1 MKLDISDIKTKEVLS
16 WKGIHLLHFKGSAC
30 SQKLRI
36 FLNIKNI
43 DWHSHEINLIKQE
56 QFSEWFLGINPR
68 GLVPT
73 LVDNGEVHIES
84 NDIMMHLDEKFTNNK
99 LYPDDKFDE
108 IVSDLAFEDS
118 LHHDLR
124 RLTFRYIIP
133 HSLGKK
139 DLKKLSFK
147 ESYIGTINGKEDEH
161 KERELLFWK
170 NHYDNGITDK
180 EVIESASKFKEIY
193 TKFDSQ
199 LQKNKF
205 LKGNKFTIVDLAW
218 YVSTKRLFSAGIPIN
233 KYENVKRWFN
243 DLDSDKRFSN
253 EIKIDG
259 PIVLFKQILKIK
271 NKMMG
276 KYLTDLVKF

>member
-1 MKLDISDIKTKEVLS
+1 MKLDITDIKTKEVLS
-16 WKGIHLLHFKGSAC
+16 WEGIHLLHFKGSAC

-84 NDIMMHLDEKFTNNK
+84 NDIMMYLDEKFPQNK
-99 LYPDDKFDE
+99 LFPDNIFDE

-133 HSLGKK
+133 HKLGKK

-147 ESYIGTINGKEDEH
+147 ASYKGTINGKEDEH
-161 KERELLFWK
+161 KDRELLFWK
-170 NHYDNGITDK
+170 NHYNYGITDD
-180 EVIESASKFKEIY
+180 EVIESANKFKEIY
-193 TKFDSQ
+193 TKFDNQ
-199 LQKNKF
+199 LQKYKY
-205 LKGNKFTIVDLAW
+205 LKGHEFTIVDLAW
-218 YVSTKRLFSAGIPIN
+218 YVSTKRLFTAGIPIN
-233 KYENVKRWFN
+233 RYKNVKRWFD
-243 DLDSDKRFSN
+243 DLENDKRFSN

-259 PIVLFKQILKIK
+259 PIILFKQLLKIK
-271 NKMMG
+271 NKMKG
-276 KYLTDLVKF
+276 TYLTDLVKF

>member
-193 TKFDSQ
+193 IKFDSQ
-199 LQKNKF
+199 LQTNKY

-233 KYENVKRWFN
+233 KYENVKRWFD

>member
-193 TKFDSQ
+193 IKFDSQ
-199 LQKNKF
+199 LQTNKY

-233 KYENVKRWFN
+233 KYENVNRWFD

>member
-1 MKLDISDIKTKEVLS
+1 MKLDITDIKTKEVLS
-16 WKGIHLLHFKGSAC
+16 WEGIHLLHFKGSAC

-36 FLNIKNI
+36 FLNLKNI

-133 HSLGKK
+133 YSLGKK

-147 ESYIGTINGKEDEH
+147 ESYIGTINGKEDEQ

-170 NHYDNGITDK
+170 NHYNNGITDD
-180 EVIESASKFKEIY
+180 EVIESANKFKEIY
-193 TKFDSQ
+193 TKFDNQ
-199 LQKNKF
+199 LQKYKY
-205 LKGNKFTIVDLAW
+205 LKGHEFTIVDLAW
-218 YVSTKRLFSAGIPIN
+218 YVSTKRLFTAGIPIN
-233 KYENVKRWFN
+233 KYENVKRWFD
-243 DLDSDKRFSN
+243 DLENDKRFSN

-259 PIVLFKQILKIK
+259 PIILFKQILKIK
-271 NKMMG
+271 NKLMG

>member
-1 MKLDISDIKTKEVLS
+1 MKLDITDIKTKEVLS
-16 WKGIHLLHFKGSAC
+16 WEGIHLLHFKGSAC

-84 NDIMMHLDEKFTNNK
+84 NDIMMYLDKKFPKNK
-99 LYPDDKFDE
+99 LFPDNMFDE

-133 HSLGKK
+133 HKLGKK

-147 ESYIGTINGKEDEH
+147 ASYKGTINGKEDEH
-161 KERELLFWK
+161 KDRELLFWK
-170 NHYDNGITDK
+170 NHYKYGITDD
-180 EVIESASKFKEIY
+180 EVIESANKFKEIY
-193 TKFDSQ
+193 TKFDNQ
-199 LQKNKF
+199 LQKYKY
-205 LKGNKFTIVDLAW
+205 LKGHEFTIVDLAW
-218 YVSTKRLFSAGIPIN
+218 YVSTKRLFTAGVPIN
-233 KYENVKRWFN
+233 RYENVKRWFD
-243 DLDSDKRFSN
+243 DLENDKRFSN

-259 PIVLFKQILKIK
+259 PIILFKQILKIK
-271 NKMMG
+271 NKMKG

>member
-1 MKLDISDIKTKEVLS
+1 MKLDITDIKTKEVLS
-16 WKGIHLLHFKGSAC
+16 WEGIHLLHFKGSAC

-36 FLNIKNI
+36 FLNLKNI

-84 NDIMMHLDEKFTNNK
+84 NDIMMHLDEKFPKNK
-99 LYPDDKFDE
+99 LFPDNMFDE

-199 LQKNKF
+199 LQTNKY

-233 KYENVKRWFN
+233 KYENVKRWFD

-253 EIKIDG
+253 EIKIGG
-259 PIVLFKQILKIK
+259 PNVLFKQILKIK
-271 NKMMG
+271 NKLMG

>member
-1 MKLDISDIKTKEVLS
+1 MKLDITDIKTKEVLS
-16 WKGIHLLHFKGSAC
+16 WEGIHLLHFKGSAC

-84 NDIMMHLDEKFTNNK
+84 NDIMMYLDEKFPQNK
-99 LYPDDKFDE
+99 LFPDNIFDE

-133 HSLGKK
+133 HKLGKK
-139 DLKKLSFK
+139 DHKKLSFK
-147 ESYIGTINGKEDEH
+147 ASYKGTINGKEDEH
-161 KERELLFWK
+161 KDRELLFWK
-170 NHYDNGITDK
+170 NHYNYGITDD
-180 EVIESASKFKEIY
+180 EVIESANKFKEIY
-193 TKFDSQ
+193 TKFDNQ
-199 LQKNKF
+199 LQKYKY
-205 LKGNKFTIVDLAW
+205 LKGHEFTIVDLAW
-218 YVSTKRLFSAGIPIN
+218 YVSTKRLFTAGVPIN
-233 KYENVKRWFN
+233 RYENVKRWFD
-243 DLDSDKRFSN
+243 DLENDKRFSN

-259 PIVLFKQILKIK
+259 PIILFKQLLKIK
-271 NKMMG
+271 NKMKG

>member
-199 LQKNKF
+199 LQTNKY

-233 KYENVKRWFN
+233 KYENVKRWFD
-243 DLDSDKRFSN
+243 DLENDKRFSN

-259 PIVLFKQILKIK
+259 PLILFKQILKIK

>member
-1 MKLDISDIKTKEVLS
+1 MKLNKSDISTKEILE
-16 WKGIHLLHFKGSAC
+16 WKGIHLLHFSGSAC

-36 FLNIKNI
+36 FFNIKKI
-43 DWHSHEINLIKQE
+43 KWYSHIINLIKQE

-73 LVDNGEVHIES
+73 LVHDGDVHIES
-84 NDIMMHLDEKFTNNK
+84 NEIMRYLDEIFNDRR
-99 LYPDDKFDE
+99 LFPLHIIDE
-108 IVSDLAFEDS
+108 ISNDLEFEDS

-133 HSLGKK
+133 HKLVKK

-147 ESYIGTINGKEDEH
+147 ASYKGTINGKEDEH
-161 KERELLFWK
+161 KDRELLFWK
-170 NHYDNGITDK
+170 NHYKNGITDD
-180 EVIESASKFKEIY
+180 EVIESANKFKEIY
-193 TKFDSQ
+193 TKFDNQ
-199 LQKNKF
+199 LKKYKY
-205 LKGNKFTIVDLAW
+205 LKGHEFTIVDLAW
-218 YVSTKRLFSAGIPIN
+218 YVSTKRLSTAGIPIN
-233 KYENVKRWFN
+233 KYENVKRWFD
-243 DLDSDKRFSN
+243 DLENDKRFSN

-271 NKMMG
+271 NKLMG

>member
-84 NDIMMHLDEKFTNNK
+84 NDIMMHLDEKFPKNK
-99 LYPDDKFDE
+99 LFPDNMFDE

-133 HSLGKK
+133 HKLGKK
-139 DLKKLSFK
+139 NLKKLSFK
-147 ESYIGTINGKEDEH
+147 ASYKGTINGKEDEH
-161 KERELLFWK
+161 KSRELLFWK
-170 NHYDNGITDK
+170 NHYNNGITDD
-180 EVIESASKFKEIY
+180 EVIESANKFKEIY
-193 TKFDSQ
+193 SKFDNQ
-199 LQKNKF
+199 LQKYKY
-205 LKGNKFTIVDLAW
+205 LKGHEFTIVDLAW
-218 YVSTKRLFSAGIPIN
+218 YVSTKRLSTAGIPIN
-233 KYENVKRWFN
+233 KFENVKRWFD
-243 DLDSDKRFSN
+243 DLENDKRFSH

-259 PIVLFKQILKIK
+259 PIILFKQILKIK

>member
-199 LQKNKF
+199 LQTNKY

-233 KYENVKRWFN
+233 KYENVKRWFD
-243 DLDSDKRFSN
+243 DLENDKRFSN

-259 PIVLFKQILKIK
+259 PIILFKQILKIK
-271 NKMMG
+271 NKLMG

>member
-43 DWHSHEINLIKQE
+43 DWHSHEINLINQE

-199 LQKNKF
+199 LQTNKY

-218 YVSTKRLFSAGIPIN
+218 YVSTKRLFSAGIPID
-233 KYENVKRWFN
+233 KYENVNRWFD

>member
-199 LQKNKF
+199 LQTNKYH
-205 LKGNKFTIVDLAW
+205 KGNKFTIVDLAW

-253 EIKIDG
+253 EKKIDG

>member
-1 MKLDISDIKTKEVLS
+1 MKLDITDIKTKEVLS
-16 WKGIHLLHFKGSAC
+16 WEGIHLLHFKGSAC

-193 TKFDSQ
+193 IKFDSQ
-199 LQKNKF
+199 LQTNKY

>member
-16 WKGIHLLHFKGSAC
+16 WKGIHLLHFKGSTC

-199 LQKNKF
+199 LQTNKY

-218 YVSTKRLFSAGIPIN
+218 YVSTKRLFTAGIPIN

-271 NKMMG
+271 YKMMG